1 MAKNDVNYKLIGQR
15 IKELRKEKSVSQM
28 ELAEKADLA
37 VQYISNVETCTR
49 KASLA
54 ALVSIANALNVGMDD
69 LLIGNLTYEKRMY
82 KNDVDV
88 ILKDCSLYE
97 KRVISRVMSAT
108 KESLRLS
115 EGLNGD
121 PRKKIFE

>member
-1 MAKNDVNYKLIGQR
+1 MTKNDVNYNLIGQR
-15 IKELRKEKSVSQM
+15 IKELRKEKNLSQM

-37 VQYISNVETCTR
+37 VQYISNVETATR

-54 ALVSIANALNVGMDD
+54 ALVSIANAMNVGMDD
-69 LLIGNLTYEKRMY
+69 LLIGILIYDKRMY
-82 KNDVDV
+82 KDDADV
-88 ILKDCSLYE
+88 ILDDCSLYE

-115 EGLNGD
+115 AGLNGA
-121 PRKKIFE
+121 PRNKIFK

>member
-1 MAKNDVNYKLIGQR
+1 MTKNDVNYNLIGQR
-15 IKELRKEKSVSQM
+15 IKELRKEKNLSQM

-37 VQYISNVETCTR
+37 VQYISNVETATR

-69 LLIGNLTYEKRMY
+69 LLIGILTYDERMY
-82 KNDVDV
+82 KDDVNV
-88 ILKDCSLYE
+88 ILNDCSLYE

-115 EGLNGD
+115 EGLNGA
-121 PRKKIFE
+121 PRNKIFE